1 VSFDAGPPTRPR
13 AARCARARYTPRLEG
28 RRCAPEGGGPQIPSP
43 GRNGTRSAPRNG
55 RRSGGARGAPRQSV
69 DTARAIAW
77 EVLVRVE
84 RDRAFAE
91 RALDALLKDTP
102 LDRRDRALATELAY
116 GTLRVRGRLD
126 AALRTVLDK
135 PLEKLE
141 RRVANLL
148 RLGAY
153 QILQMKGIPDA
164 AAVSECVRL
173 ARAAG
178 LDWASGLVNAV
189 LRQVTRRR
197 DELPEPDRDAD
208 PIAFLCDACSL
219 PRWLAERWLSEWG
232 ADEAE
237 ALARTQLDAPPRTVR
252 LSPGVDPSPVLRRL
266 GGRPCRFAPHGLTEL
281 EGDPL
286 RDPGFARGELT
297 PQDEA
302 SQLVPLLLGDVHEHT
317 VVDACAA
324 PGTKSVQLAQ
334 AVGPK
339 GEVIALDRHAARLR
353 LIHQSAQR
361 LGLANL
367 RILERDAARGF
378 DLQGRLR
385 FARIL
390 VDAPCS
396 GLGALRRN
404 PDARWRVEPAEIPRL
419 ADEAHKLLLS
429 AARYVDQGGVLVY
442 SVCTLTREETQEV
455 VAKFLEAQPGFRL
468 DDPRPHLPES
478 AHELIGDDGAMVTLP
493 HRHGCDGFYACRLLR
508 DAGEAAH

>member
-1 VSFDAGPPTRPR
+1 
-13 AARCARARYTPRLEG
+13 
-28 RRCAPEGGGPQIPSP
+28 
-43 GRNGTRSAPRNG
+43 
-55 RRSGGARGAPRQSV
+55 V

-84 RDRAFAE
+84 RDGAFAD
-91 RALDALLKDTP
+91 RALDALLKDAP
-102 LDRRDRALATELAY
+102 IDRRDRALATELAY
-116 GTLRVRGRLD
+116 GALRTRGRLD

-135 PLEKLE
+135 PLDRLE

-153 QILQMKGIPDA
+153 QILYLDAVPDA
-164 AAVSECVRL
+164 AAVSECVQL
-173 ARAAG
+173 ARVAG

-189 LRQVTRRR
+189 LRQVARRR
-197 DELPEPDRDAD
+197 DSLPEPDRDAD
-208 PIAFLCDACSL
+208 PAAFLCDACSI
-219 PRWLAERWLSEWG
+219 PRWLAERWLAELG
-232 ADEAE
+232 LLEAE
-237 ALARTQLDAPPRTVR
+237 ALARSQLEAPPRTVR
-252 LSPGVDPSPVLRRL
+252 LSPGVDAQAVLRRL
-266 GGRPCRFAPHGLTEL
+266 GGRRCRFAPDGLTDL
-281 EGDPL
+281 AGDPL

-302 SQLVPLLLGDVHEHT
+302 SQLVPLLLGDVREQT

-339 GEVIALDRHAARLR
+339 GEVIALDRHASRLG
-353 LIHQSAQR
+353 LIHRAAQR

-385 FARIL
+385 FRHIL

-404 PDARWRVEPAEIPRL
+404 PDARWRIGPEEIPRL
-419 ADEAHKLLLS
+419 ADGALELLRS
-429 AARYVDQGGVLVY
+429 AARYVDEGGALAY
-442 SVCTLTREETQEV
+442 SVCTGTPEETGQV
-455 VAKFLEAQPGFRL
+455 VARFLRREPAFRL
-468 DDPRPHLPES
+468 DDPRPWLPAA
-478 AHELIGDDGAMVTLP
+478 AHELVDAGGALRTLP
-493 HRHGCDGFYACRLLR
+493 HRHGCDGFFACRLVR
-508 DAGEAAH
+508 EAR